1 MNITKHAF
9 ERMSERG
16 ITVEMLSS
24 LLKGKNIS
32 ENREMEDLSLSGKL
46 IRSYGRLSLTRIFI
60 RLLQLDVLM
69 KMRRYYGIQSSG

>member
-24 LLKGKNIS
+24 LLKGKKYIQKSRNGRFVIIGKADS
-32 ENREMEDLSLSGKL
+32 KLWSVVTDSDLYTVITVRRSHEDEE
-46 IRSYGRLSLTRIFI
+46 
-60 RLLQLDVLM
+60 VLWNS
-69 KMRRYYGIQSSG
+69 K

>member
-24 LLKGKNIS
+24 LLKGKKYIRKSRNGRFVIIGKADS
-32 ENREMEDLSLSGKL
+32 KLWSVVTDSDLYTVITVRRSHEDEEGLW
-46 IRSYGRLSLTRIFI
+46 
-60 RLLQLDVLM
+60 
-69 KMRRYYGIQSSG
+69 SSK

>member
-24 LLKGKNIS
+24 LLKGKKYI
-32 ENREMEDLSLSGKL
+32 RESRNGRFVIIGKADSKLWSVVTDSDLYTVITVRRSHEDEV
-46 IRSYGRLSLTRIFI
+46 
-60 RLLQLDVLM
+60 VLWNS
-69 KMRRYYGIQSSG
+69 K

>member
-24 LLKGKNIS
+24 LLKGKKYIRKTRNGRFIIIGKADS
-32 ENREMEDLSLSGKL
+32 KLWSIITDSDLYTVITVRRSHEDEEELW
-46 IRSYGRLSLTRIFI
+46 
-60 RLLQLDVLM
+60 
-69 KMRRYYGIQSSG
+69 SSK

>member
-24 LLKGKNIS
+24 LLKGKKYIRKSRNGRFVIIGKADS
-32 ENREMEDLSLSGKL
+32 KLWSVVTDSDLYTVITVRRSHEDEEELW
-46 IRSYGRLSLTRIFI
+46 
-60 RLLQLDVLM
+60 
-69 KMRRYYGIQSSG
+69 SSK

>member
-24 LLKGKNIS
+24 LLKGKKYIRKSRNGRFVIIGKADS
-32 ENREMEDLSLSGKL
+32 KLWSVVTDSDLYTVITVRRSHEDEE
-46 IRSYGRLSLTRIFI
+46 
-60 RLLQLDVLM
+60 VLWNL
-69 KMRRYYGIQSSG
+69 K

>member
-24 LLKGKNIS
+24 LLKGKKYIRKSRNGRFVIIGKADS
-32 ENREMEDLSLSGKL
+32 KLWSVVIDSDLYTVITVRRSHEDEE
-46 IRSYGRLSLTRIFI
+46 
-60 RLLQLDVLM
+60 VLWNS
-69 KMRRYYGIQSSG
+69 K

>member
-24 LLKGKNIS
+24 LLKGKKYIRKS
-32 ENREMEDLSLSGKL
+32 RTGRFVIIGKADSKLWSVVTDSDLYTVITVRRSHEDEE
-46 IRSYGRLSLTRIFI
+46 
-60 RLLQLDVLM
+60 VLWNS
-69 KMRRYYGIQSSG
+69 K

>member
-24 LLKGKNIS
+24 LLKGKKYIRKTRNGRFIIIGKADS
-32 ENREMEDLSLSGKL
+32 KLWSIITDSDLYTVITVRRSHEDEEELWILK
-46 IRSYGRLSLTRIFI
+46 
-60 RLLQLDVLM
+60 
-69 KMRRYYGIQSSG
+69 

>member
-24 LLKGKNIS
+24 LLKGKKYIRKLRNGRFVIIGKADS
-32 ENREMEDLSLSGKL
+32 KLWSVVTDSDLYTVITVRRSHEDEE
-46 IRSYGRLSLTRIFI
+46 
-60 RLLQLDVLM
+60 VLWNS
-69 KMRRYYGIQSSG
+69 K

>member
-24 LLKGKNIS
+24 LLKGKKYIRKSRNGRFIIIGKADS
-32 ENREMEDLSLSGKL
+32 KLWSVVIDSDLYTVITVRRSHEDEEDLWNSK
-46 IRSYGRLSLTRIFI
+46 
-60 RLLQLDVLM
+60 
-69 KMRRYYGIQSSG
+69 